1 MANTL
6 LTIGMITRRAL
17 MTLENNLVTTK
28 YVTREYDDQFA
39 VAGAKIGNVLNVRK
53 PPRFVRTDGQA
64 LQLQDVT
71 ETSTPVTLTTQ
82 AQRSF
87 AFTSQEQAL
96 DIDDYN
102 ERFLEPAMASM
113 ANQVDYDILQLF
125 STVFNEVGT
134 PGTVPNALLTYLQA
148 GVLMDNQAAPK
159 SPRDLIV
166 GSQMQATIVD
176 ALKGLFQASTQIAE
190 QYKTG
195 NMGITAGFRWSM
207 DQNVPTFTVGTQG
220 GAPLVSST
228 AGQTGASI
236 ATTGWT
242 ASTQVLNKGD
252 IVQFAGCYA
261 VNPQSRQIVQGA
273 SGNQLANW
281 VVTQNVTSDGSG
293 NANIPISGPSGLG
306 IITAGPFQTCSASP
320 TASGAVT
327 VNGAGGTIS
336 PRGLVFTKSAF
347 TLACA
352 DLPLYKGLDM
362 AERVADDQL
371 GISIRALRAYDPN
384 LDRAPLRLDFLYG
397 TATLYPELACRI
409 AS

>member
-134 PGTVPNALLTYLQA
+134 PGAVPNALLTYLQA

-159 SPRDLIV
+159 SPRDLII

-195 NMGITAGFRWSM
+195 NMGVTAGFRWSM
-207 DQNVPTFTVGTQG
+207 DQNVPTFTVGAQG
-220 GAPLVSST
+220 GTPLVSST

-242 ASTQVLNKGD
+242 ANTKVLNKGD

-273 SGNQLANW
+273 AGNQLANW
-281 VVTQNVTSDGSG
+281 VVTQDVTSDGAG
-293 NANIPISGPSGLG
+293 NANIPISGPSGFG
-306 IITAGPFQTCSASP
+306 IITGGPFQTCSASP
-320 TASGAVT
+320 TAGGAVT

-352 DLPLYKGLDM
+352 DLPLYKGLD
-362 AERVADDQL
+362 
-371 GISIRALRAYDPN
+371 
-384 LDRAPLRLDFLYG
+384 
-397 TATLYPELACRI
+397 
-409 AS
+409 

>member
-134 PGTVPNALLTYLQA
+134 PGAVPNALLTYLQA

-159 SPRDLIV
+159 SPRDLII

-195 NMGITAGFRWSM
+195 NMGVTAGFRWSM
-207 DQNVPTFTVGTQG
+207 DQNVPTFTVGAQG
-220 GAPLVSST
+220 GTPLVSST

-242 ASTQVLNKGD
+242 ANTKVLNKGD

-281 VVTQNVTSDGSG
+281 VVTQDVTSDGSG
-293 NANIPISGPSGLG
+293 NANIPISGPSGFG
-306 IITAGPFQTCSASP
+306 IITGGPFQTCSASP
-320 TASGAVT
+320 TAGGAVT

>member
-6 LTIGMITRRAL
+6 LTIGMITRRML

-71 ETSTPVTLTTQ
+71 ETSVPVILTTQ

-113 ANQVDYDILQLF
+113 ADQIDYDGLQLF

-195 NMGITAGFRWSM
+195 NMGVTAGYRWSM
-207 DQNVPTFTVGTQG
+207 DQNVPTFTVGAQG
-220 GAPLVSST
+220 GTPLVSST

-293 NANIPISGPSGLG
+293 NANIPISGPSGFG

-320 TASGAVT
+320 TAGGAVT

-384 LDRAPLRLDFLYG
+384 LDRAPLRTDILYG
-397 TATLYPELACRI
+397 WATLYPELACRI